1 MYTSN
6 KNLSYYGQ
14 LNATFSVILIYLF
27 VSVSDA
33 PMGPTY
39 AWINIIPNM
48 DK

>member
-6 KNLSYYGQ
+6 QNWSYYAQ
-14 LNATFSVILIYLF
+14 LNVTFSVILIYLF
-27 VSVSDA
+27 VSSDV

-48 DK
+48 D